1 MGERQAKENMGRTT
15 PFSLRKAGCVYP
27 PNFYLGG
34 STMFYRL
41 FALSAI
47 ALAAVQP
54 AQAQEVYAGSSFHGV
69 DTPFTL
75 EAGERGSDVQ
85 AGIRSAPIEA
95 LDFIG
100 KPSAYLHGQVSLN
113 GNTNVAAV
121 GLSWKIGHKIYVRP
135 GFGLALHDDRIK
147 EVRAD
152 RRRIDLGSRIL
163 FEPEIAVGAKI
174 SEKLAAELSWVHIS
188 NATLLSKQNP
198 GMDFIGARLVYSI
211 K

>member
-1 MGERQAKENMGRTT
+1 MPYRILAV
-15 PFSLRKAGCVYP
+15 AG
-27 PNFYLGG
+27 
-34 STMFYRL
+34 
-41 FALSAI
+41 I
-47 ALAAVQP
+47 ALTAVQP
-54 AQAQEVYAGSSFHGV
+54 AEAQEIYAGTSFHGV

-85 AGIRSAPIEA
+85 AGIRSAPIEG

-113 GNTNVAAV
+113 GNTNVAAI
-121 GLSWKIGHKIYVRP
+121 GLSWKIGNKIYIRP
-135 GFGLALHDDRIK
+135 GIGLAIHDDKIK

-174 SEKLAAELSWVHIS
+174 SDKLAAELSWVHIS
-188 NATLLSKQNP
+188 NATLLSGQNP